1 MLRRIPVALLVALL
15 SLAVVAPAALA
26 QGYGTPTTTMAPA
39 AVAQT
44 QAPAAAGAATIRL
57 WNTSLGMVVSDG
69 QGRTL
74 YALEKDKNATST
86 CYDECE
92 AAWPP
97 LVSDS
102 ATAGSGLDQGMLG
115 TTKRKDGR
123 TQITYN
129 NWPLYYYGEDAK
141 PGDVKGQGK
150 GGIWYVL
157 GANGKMIKGAG
168 GLPYTG
174 PSDRLLPIAGALFAF
189 GMALLIGF
197 RGRGRHARRS
207 TRSAW

>member
-1 MLRRIPVALLVALL
+1 VLRRIPVALLVALM
-15 SLAVVAPAALA
+15 SLAIAAPVAFAQDYGTTTTTAAPAAGA
-26 QGYGTPTTTMAPA
+26 
-39 AVAQT
+39 
-44 QAPAAAGAATIRL
+44 QAPAAAGAAQIRL
-57 WNTSLGMVVSDG
+57 WKTSLGMVISDA

-74 YALEKDKNATST
+74 YALEKDQNATST

-102 ATAGSGLDQGMLG
+102 ATAGAGLDQGMLG

-129 NWPLYYYGEDAK
+129 NWPLYYYGEDAA

-174 PSDRLLPIAGALFAF
+174 PSDRLLPIAGALL
-189 GMALLIGF
+189 ALGLAMLIGF
-197 RGRGRHARRS
+197 RGRGRHARRRA
-207 TRSAW
+207 RSAW